1 MGVCLYT
8 GPWMH
13 TEVLS
18 RRLLE
23 FCGPQDFQTVDAQQ
37 IKNGALDFQGD
48 RRPDLLVLPGGY
60 STELAKQ
67 LGEDGF
73 EIIREYLRTGGRGL
87 FICAS
92 AYSACNF
99 IWHPPGHARIAPQQ
113 GHLSH
118 ATLDLFPQIE
128 AFGPLPAPAD
138 ESGPYGHGIETLS
151 GYSGVGNAK
160 VFYVAGPAFKVP
172 ASDQF
177 KTLASYQRL
186 EKSTDFSAAIVECT
200 YGEGRVILAGPHIEY
215 TTADIAARV
224 RHPQRHVTMLN
235 TPPMVGHIHP
245 AADFLTSSALRFS
258 ISYSPTDPANEV
270 RGGLFNR
277 VMGDLVNVGP
287 RHVEDKSHRHSQGLG
302 SIGRRTL
309 RRNMLLHTDNKK
321 APGTPDA
328 F

>member
-18 RRLLE
+18 RRLLK
-23 FCGPQDFQTVDAQQ
+23 FFGPQDFQTVDAQQ

-67 LGEDGF
+67 LGQDGF
-73 EIIREYLRTGGRGL
+73 EIIREYLRSGGRGL

-99 IWHPPGHARIAPQQ
+99 IWHPPGHPRIAPQQ
-113 GHLSH
+113 GHLTH
-118 ATLDLFPQIE
+118 PTLDLFPQIE

-138 ESGPYGHGIETLS
+138 ETGPYGHGIESLS
-151 GYSGVGNAK
+151 DYSGTGDAK

-172 ASDQF
+172 AAGHF
-177 KTLASYQRL
+177 KTLAHYRRL
-186 EKSTDFSAAIVECT
+186 KGKTDFSAAIVEAT
-200 YGEGRVILAGPHIEY
+200 YGAGRVILAGPHIEY

-224 RHPQRHVTMLN
+224 GNPRRHVTMLN
-235 TPPMVGHIHP
+235 TPPMVGPVHP
-245 AADFLTSSALRFS
+245 AAEFLASSALRFS
-258 ISYSPTDPANEV
+258 LSYDPTDAANEV
-270 RGGLFNR
+270 RDGFFNR
-277 VMGDLVNVGP
+277 VVGDLVDLRP
-287 RHVEDKSHRHSQGLG
+287 RAESPTEGTRTHVLG

-309 RRNMLLHTDNKK
+309 RHNMLVHAANKK
-321 APGTPDA
+321 APRTVEG